1 MRKFIARR
9 MLRAFS
15 KRYGYDTSYTEMV
28 LKESPSAFFKLAPLM
43 KASAHREVVP
53 VEASF
58 AAKITG
64 ALAEDCGPCTQ
75 LCIDMAL
82 EAGMAK
88 DQIEAVLRRS
98 PRAMTPEVL
107 LGFQFATM
115 FMDAFDRI
123 GDREKMIHVISLLLV
138 AVTILL
144 LMTPAAY
151 HRIAERRENT
161 ESFERSRYI
170 VTASLDISNLLRRS
184 HLHISS
190 SRLIDSG
197 AI

>member
-75 LCIDMAL
+75 LCVDMAL

-88 DQIEAVLRRS
+88 DQIEAVLRRDN
-98 PRAMTPEVL
+98 RAMTPDVL
-107 LGFQFATM
+107 LGFHFADAVVHRSMEDETCRDAVRARWGDKGVIDLTM
-115 FMDAFDRI
+115 ALQMGRLFPMLKLALGYAKECRRVTVA
-123 GDREKMIHVISLLLV
+123 GDQVDVVKQ
-138 AVTILL
+138 
-144 LMTPAAY
+144 AA
-151 HRIAERRENT
+151 
-161 ESFERSRYI
+161 
-170 VTASLDISNLLRRS
+170 
-184 HLHISS
+184 
-190 SRLIDSG
+190 
-197 AI
+197 